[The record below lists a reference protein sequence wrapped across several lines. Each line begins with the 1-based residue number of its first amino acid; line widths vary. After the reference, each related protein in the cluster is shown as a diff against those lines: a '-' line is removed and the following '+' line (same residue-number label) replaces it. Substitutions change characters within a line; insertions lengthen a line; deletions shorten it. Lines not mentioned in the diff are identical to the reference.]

1 MTFHQLITHFTW
13 EQARTIAQ
21 TIQALVLSSVPFAAG
36 YWFFKKR
43 KFYPRANLKH
53 QVIHKFLDNGELL
66 IRVVVEIVNQGDVSI
81 DLKKSEVLVQWVLP
95 LRDHIREQINHA
107 VKNHK
112 KDVLWPT
119 IGEKEVMIK
128 RLIESGESDYE
139 YFDIIINS
147 KYREVKTI
155 LITTIFDKSS
165 VKSKNQDQV
174 WRLSTFHDLPDID
187 KENEQ

>member
-1 MTFHQLITHFTW
+1 MTFYQLITNFTW

-21 TIQALVLSSVPFAAG
+21 TIQALVLSSVPFVAG
-36 YWFFKKR
+36 YWFLKKR

-81 DLKKSEVLVQWVLP
+81 ELKKSEVLVQWVLP
-95 LRDHIREQINHA
+95 LRDHIREQIDHA

-112 KDVLWPT
+112 QDVLWPT
-119 IGEKEVMIK
+119 IGGKEVMIK

-139 YFDIIINS
+139 YFDIIIDS

-165 VKSKNQDQV
+165 VKSKNKDQDQV
-174 WRLSTFHDLPDID
+174 WRLSTFHDLD

>member
-1 MTFHQLITHFTW
+1 MTFYQLITNFTW

-81 DLKKSEVLVQWVLP
+81 ELKKSEVLVQWVLP

-112 KDVLWPT
+112 QDVLWPT
-119 IGEKEVMIK
+119 IGGKEVMIK
-128 RLIESGESDYE
+128 RLIESVTSSNGFGIVLVLRISVL
-139 YFDIIINS
+139 FSLINL
-147 KYREVKTI
+147 T
-155 LITTIFDKSS
+155 
-165 VKSKNQDQV
+165 
-174 WRLSTFHDLPDID
+174 
-187 KENEQ
+187 